1 MISAV
6 YPFLLT
12 AHAFHSFRNCLL
24 FSAVCCLMISAVYPS
39 RSCLVFFAVYHFV
52 LSAHAVH
59 PCCPPKLSTLF
70 CFLLFTLLDT
80 VYSFLLSAHAAFSF
94 LRLCCLPFQELST
107 LSAVHPCCLLFSTF
121 CPCRG
126 FLLLALQHCIS
137 TTSRNF
143 FEAETI
149 KRKSVTTIHCSPPK

>member
-12 AHAFHSFRNCLL
+12 AHAVHSFRNCLL
-24 FSAVCCLMISAVYPS
+24 LSAVCCLMISAVYPS

-107 LSAVHPCCLLFSTF
+107 LSAVHPRCPPMLSTVF
-121 CPCRG
+121 YSLPMLRISPIG
-126 FLLLALQHCIS
+126 LAALHQHHQSKFL
-137 TTSRNF
+137 
-143 FEAETI
+143 
-149 KRKSVTTIHCSPPK
+149 